1 MFPQQTK
8 FQAFSLSNVIHQPTH
23 VNILFGKYF
32 VISLIMNYLVLFKG
46 YIYYY
51 VINNFTKNR
60 INERI

>member
-23 VNILFGKYF
+23 VNILYGKYF

-46 YIYYY
+46 YILLCNQQFHK
-51 VINNFTKNR
+51 IQNK
-60 INERI
+60 